1 MIKQTVTFLV
11 LLAAVLLLAT
21 GCQQIRE
28 PWVRE
33 GNRLEQERAR
43 SDVTRQEL
51 RHRLLWVQT
60 DR

>member
-1 MIKQTVTFLV
+1 MIKHTGISLV
-11 LLAAVLLLAT
+11 LLAVVLVLVT

-43 SDVTRQEL
+43 TDAERQEL
-51 RHRLLWVQT
+51 RYRLLWVQT

>member
-1 MIKQTVTFLV
+1 MIKHTILSLV
-11 LLAAVLLLAT
+11 LLAAIVVLAT
-21 GCQQIRE
+21 GCQRISE

-33 GNRLEQERAR
+33 GNRLERERAR
-43 SDVTRQEL
+43 SDAVRQEL

>member
-1 MIKQTVTFLV
+1 MIKHTGISLV
-11 LLAAVLLLAT
+11 LLAAVLVLAT

-43 SDVTRQEL
+43 SDATRQEL

>member
-1 MIKQTVTFLV
+1 MIKHTVFSLV

-33 GNRLEQERAR
+33 GNSLEQERMR
-43 SDVTRQEL
+43 SDAAQQEL